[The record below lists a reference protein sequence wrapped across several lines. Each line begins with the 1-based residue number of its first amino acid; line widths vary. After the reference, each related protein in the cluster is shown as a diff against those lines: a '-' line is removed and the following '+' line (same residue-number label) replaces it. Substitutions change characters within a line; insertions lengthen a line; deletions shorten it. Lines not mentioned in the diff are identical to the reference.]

1 MITIIGLVT
10 ASCPQIRLQA
20 VHKKQLHID
29 FIKQLHIDFIN
40 SLRKNPAFGILIW
53 TAYKSENNNYT
64 IEEKE
69 E

>member
-29 FIKQLHIDFIN
+29 FIN
-40 SLRKNPAFGILIW
+40 SLRKNPAFGILVW